1 MNQCTHG
8 EGGVGEGLVEVLT
21 NYAKTIYRGTIDG

>member
-8 EGGVGEGLVEVLT
+8 EGGVDEWFEVLT
-21 NYAKTIYRGTIDG
+21 NHAKTMYRGTIDG